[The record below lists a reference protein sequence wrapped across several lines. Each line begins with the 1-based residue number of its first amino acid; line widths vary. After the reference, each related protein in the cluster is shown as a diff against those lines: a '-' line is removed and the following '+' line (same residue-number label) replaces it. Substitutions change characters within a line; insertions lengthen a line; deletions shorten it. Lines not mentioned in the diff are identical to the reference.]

1 MKHLFGD
8 FVFSISLKPIL
19 TARAFLSITFFIST
33 YLSRY
38 FLNRSKII
46 SLDDILFDKPYF
58 LIKRE
63 ERKVKSE
70 SLILDFTPPWWIHFK
85 ISILNFTFNH

>member
-19 TARAFLSITFFIST
+19 TARAILLNTFFIST
-33 YLSRY
+33 FLSRH

-58 LIKRE
+58 LLKKE
-63 ERKVKSE
+63 DQK
-70 SLILDFTPPWWIHFK
+70 ILF
-85 ISILNFTFNH
+85 